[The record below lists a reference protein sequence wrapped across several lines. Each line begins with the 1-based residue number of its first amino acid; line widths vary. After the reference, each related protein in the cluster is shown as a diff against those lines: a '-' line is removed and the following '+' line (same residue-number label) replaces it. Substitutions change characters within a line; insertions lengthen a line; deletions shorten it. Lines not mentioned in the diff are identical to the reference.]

1 MFYAS
6 TRIWSFLTFL
16 WAEGENQKYLY
27 TKEPMMNKLL
37 THVATGLGAAAMGA
51 GLTYVSLATPVEAP
65 QPQANLAQNATASQA
80 PTRALLIKK
89 TLQDVLG
96 RVVTISETE
105 RPPGTGSTPHRHPGS
120 HNFGYVL
127 EGTYEVQIDDG
138 PVQRLGPGETF
149 YEYPGALHAVSRN
162 ASSTEPVR
170 YLVFKVADPSL
181 PSTVR

>member
-1 MFYAS
+1 
-6 TRIWSFLTFL
+6 
-16 WAEGENQKYLY
+16 
-27 TKEPMMNKLL
+27 MNNLL
-37 THVATGLGAAAMGA
+37 THAATGLGGVLLGA
-51 GLTYVSLATPVEAP
+51 GLTYVSFATPAEVP
-65 QPQANLAQNATASQA
+65 PPQATLAQTTTTNQASKR
-80 PTRALLIKK
+80 TLLIEK
-89 TLQDVLG
+89 TMDDVLG

-105 RPPGTGSTPHRHPGS
+105 RAPGTGSTPHRHPGS

-127 EGTYEVQIDDG
+127 EGIYEVQIDDG

-162 ASSTEPVR
+162 GSSTEPVR

>member
-1 MFYAS
+1 MS
-6 TRIWSFLTFL
+6 
-16 WAEGENQKYLY
+16 N
-27 TKEPMMNKLL
+27 LL
-37 THVATGLGAAAMGA
+37 SHVATGLGAALLGA
-51 GLTYVSLATPVEAP
+51 GLTYVLLATPAETP
-65 QPQANLAQNATASQA
+65 PPQANPAQNTKPNQAS
-80 PTRALLIKK
+80 TKKLLIEK
-89 TLQDVLG
+89 TLEDVLG

-120 HNFGYVL
+120 HNFGYVI

-162 ASSTEPVR
+162 GSSTEPVR
-170 YLVFKVADPSL
+170 YLVFKVGDPSL